1 MQGSWTSTVNKS
13 STLEFTKFSSVSL
26 VRYVSQEF
34 FKGNSVSLSLSSSIS
49 LGADFRLEIAFSAG
63 VWLYFVQI
71 GEMLPENATERF
83 ARKEIAGSDPDVPR
97 EILFVM
103 IFVQIFMAHLN
114 MITMWPIWS
123 CVEIALMTLCHDSMR
138 LLNGTPL
145 QALNF
150 TLLMWFPNYNLSR
163 NDGAL

>member
-1 MQGSWTSTVNKS
+1 MNKS

-114 MITMWPIWS
+114 MITM
-123 CVEIALMTLCHDSMR
+123 
-138 LLNGTPL
+138 
-145 QALNF
+145 
-150 TLLMWFPNYNLSR
+150 
-163 NDGAL
+163 